1 MSELSERSRARAKE
15 KVERITRSNTGKIDA
30 SGWTEPL
37 GEKGGV
43 QTGMRVISR
52 RAYRAGGKVHGT
64 KAIKRADRKPRM
76 SGGPLVDD
84 LVNVD
89 MKKANG
95 FRDGEKHEGGLKS
108 GGRAKKFVG
117 GPMGGRPM
125 PVRPEMRPA
134 GRPMMRAAGGPTSR
148 PAQRIAISAMKMSQK
163 QGVDPYNSQP
173 TQAKNYDKLWK
184 MSDAKPARKTGG
196 EIVADGK
203 LEGTR
208 PVGGRLARAKG
219 GSAKKGMN
227 VNIIIAP
234 PQAKPAMPMPPPGMP
249 PGGPPGLHQAPPPL
263 PAAGAPAP
271 QGAMPPPQM
280 RKAGGRAYPLDAGG
294 GGARGRLEKRAAYG

>member
-52 RAYRAGGKVHGT
+52 RAYRAGGKVHGA
-64 KAIKRADRKPRM
+64 KAVKRADRKPRM

-84 LVNVD
+84 LANVD

-95 FRDGEKHEGGLKS
+95 FRDGEKHEGGLKA

-117 GPMGGRPM
+117 GPMAGRPM
-125 PVRPEMRPA
+125 PIRPQMRPA
-134 GRPMMRAAGGPTSR
+134 GRPMMRAAGGKTEKHDASCACSMCHGGR
-148 PAQRIAISAMKMSQK
+148 TGK
-163 QGVDPYNSQP
+163 
-173 TQAKNYDKLWK
+173 AK
-184 MSDAKPARKTGG
+184 GG

-208 PVGGRLARAKG
+208 PIGGRLARAKG

-234 PQAKPAMPMPPPGMP
+234 PQAKPAMPIPPPSMP
-249 PGGPPGLHQAPPPL
+249 PGGPPGLHQAPPPM
-263 PAAGAPAP
+263 PPAGAPAP

-280 RKAGGRAYPLDAGG
+280 RKAGGRTYPLDAGG